1 VDAIGAVELGLEA
14 IARGCDSGV
23 EVVAGEFVG
32 TVWLERD
39 CAWAWVVLAL
49 FFGSDS
55 IRKRLVVVMADKRMR
70 CN

>member
-23 EVVAGEFVG
+23 EVEAGEFVG
-32 TVWLERD
+32 TVWLESD
-39 CAWAWVVLAL
+39 CAWAWVVLAV

-55 IRKRLVVVMADKRMR
+55 I
-70 CN
+70 